1 MSEENALTPQRKIGS
16 GFGRDS
22 TAADV
27 IAGIDL
33 TGKTAIVTGGYSG
46 LGLETVRAL
55 ASAGA
60 AVVVP
65 ARRPEHAREV
75 FAAAGLMPA
84 TTGGVSVAELDLADQ
99 DSVKEFAAGFL
110 AGPAPGT
117 VPGAAPGASRSLE
130 ILINNA
136 AIMASPERRVGPG
149 WESQFATNHL
159 GHFALTNLLWP
170 ALAAAQRARV
180 VALSSTGHKLSAIR
194 FDDINFDAGYDK
206 WRAYGQ
212 AKTAN
217 ALFAVQLDALGRN
230 FGVRAFAVH
239 PGGIMTELQRH
250 LPREEMIAA
259 GWMDE
264 HGKLDPR
271 FKTPA
276 QGAATSVWAA
286 TAPALEGMGG
296 VYCEDCDI
304 AEATVPGSPEAR
316 VRGVDAHAVDREAAT
331 RLWQV
336 SAEMTGLNAFP
347 G

>member
-1 MSEENALTPQRKIGS
+1 MSVTPQHKIGS

-22 TAADV
+22 TAAEV
-27 IAGIDL
+27 VAGIDL
-33 TGKTAIVTGGYSG
+33 HGKTAIVTGGYSG

-75 FAAAGLMPA
+75 LAQAGVPSG
-84 TTGGVSVAELDLADQ
+84 TGAGEVSVAALDLADQ
-99 DSVKEFAAGFL
+99 SSVKEFAAGFL
-110 AGPAPGT
+110 ASDFLGGS
-117 VPGAAPGASRSLE
+117 GSLD

-170 ALAAAQRARV
+170 ALAAGSGARV
-180 VALSSTGHKLSAIR
+180 VSLSSTGHKLSPIR
-194 FDDINFDAGYDK
+194 FEDINFETGYDK

-217 ALFAVQLDALGRN
+217 SLFAVQLDALGRDS
-230 FGVRAFAVH
+230 GVRAFAVH

-250 LPREEMIAA
+250 LPR
-259 GWMDE
+259 
-264 HGKLDPR
+264 K
-271 FKTPA
+271 K
-276 QGAATSVWAA
+276 
-286 TAPALEGMGG
+286 
-296 VYCEDCDI
+296 
-304 AEATVPGSPEAR
+304 
-316 VRGVDAHAVDREAAT
+316 
-331 RLWQV
+331 
-336 SAEMTGLNAFP
+336 
-347 G
+347 